1 MCLLS
6 VQFCL
11 QSLTFLRDADGA
23 AAHPHS
29 QCIHSCI
36 NQILGLSCSHDCH
49 RPGETQRRE
58 KKNKQTVI
66 FTTSNRSMSS
76 KYNQRHEC
84 STLKPTGCEQM

>member
-49 RPGETQRRE
+49 RPGETE
-58 KKNKQTVI
+58 EGKKNKQTVI

>member
-49 RPGETQRRE
+49 RPGETQRR
-58 KKNKQTVI
+58 KKKQKKKH
-66 FTTSNRSMSS
+66 SNFHHKQQINEHRIQS
-76 KYNQRHEC
+76 K
-84 STLKPTGCEQM
+84 T